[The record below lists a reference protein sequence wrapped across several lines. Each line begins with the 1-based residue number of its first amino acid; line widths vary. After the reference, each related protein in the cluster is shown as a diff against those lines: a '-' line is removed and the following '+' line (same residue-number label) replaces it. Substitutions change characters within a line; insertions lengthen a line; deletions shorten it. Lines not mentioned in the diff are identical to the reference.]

1 MRATDDAPRA
11 AQLEAKIRAFYQH
24 YNPAKL
30 ADVHLVAKYH
40 LGKEDLLN
48 ERLRAQYNTDL
59 VAFCMTRPEL
69 RGLRTPAEAGCA
81 CAVM

>member
-1 MRATDDAPRA
+1 MRATDDASGA
-11 AQLEAKIRAFYQH
+11 AQLEKKIRAFYEH

-48 ERLRAQYNTDL
+48 ERLRAQYGTDL

-69 RGLRTPAEAGCA
+69 RGVRTPAEVGCA